1 MREGVGHASC
11 DSGAEED
18 QPNQIMKL
26 ALLALSTSL
35 LFVGCA
41 GVRVSDTQ
49 VASGAVNPR
58 SIYIRPFDVS
68 STEYIGQH
76 RGGLG
81 ERPIRQSLA
90 GRNFAD
96 SLKEELEKLAPAMVI
111 DDDHRPTEGWLVEGS
126 IDVADNGH
134 GGARG
139 FVPYGKF
146 GAGQSEV
153 RIHVRIR
160 DLGDGQVAGDGKNH
174 GALGKRGNVIY
185 EFDLA
190 GGSRLSGP
198 NGSIYAPGAGDA
210 EPFDFKNAAER
221 VMMALSTDPHRYGV
235 RTSPTIR

>member
-1 MREGVGHASC
+1 
-11 DSGAEED
+11 
-18 QPNQIMKL
+18 MKL

-68 STEYIGQH
+68 STEYKGRH
-76 RGGLG
+76 RGGWG
-81 ERPIRQSLA
+81 EQPIRQSLA

-96 SLKEELEKLAPAMVI
+96 SLKEELEKLAPARVI
-111 DDDHRPTEGWLVEGS
+111 EADEAPVEGWLVEGS

-134 GGARG
+134 GGGRG
-139 FVPYGKF
+139 MVPFGKF
-146 GAGQSEV
+146 GMAQSEV

-160 DLGDGQVAGDGKNH
+160 DVSGSSEAVDKGT
-174 GALGKRGNVIY
+174 GALGKHGSVVY

-190 GGSRLSGP
+190 GGSRLSGHD
-198 NGSIYAPGAGDA
+198 GQIYAPGVGDA

-221 VMMALSTDPHRYGV
+221 VMMALSTDPHRYGL
-235 RTSPTIR
+235 RTSPVIR

>member
-1 MREGVGHASC
+1 
-11 DSGAEED
+11 
-18 QPNQIMKL
+18 MKL

-41 GVRVSDTQ
+41 GVRVSETQ

-58 SIYIRPFDVS
+58 SIYVRPFDVS
-68 STEYIGQH
+68 STDYKGRH
-76 RGGLG
+76 RGGWG
-81 ERPIRQSLA
+81 EQPIRQSLA
-90 GRNFAD
+90 GRNFAT
-96 SLKEELEKLAPAMVI
+96 SLKEELEKIAPAMVI
-111 DDDHRPTEGWLVEGS
+111 EDDERPVEGWLVEGS

-134 GGARG
+134 GGGRG
-139 FVPYGKF
+139 FIPFGKV
-146 GAGQSEV
+146 GMAQSEV

-160 DLGDGQVAGDGKNH
+160 DIGGDYVAADKGT
-174 GALGKRGNVIY
+174 ASSVGKRGSVVY

-190 GGSRLSGP
+190 GGSRLSGHD
-198 NGSIYAPGAGDA
+198 GQIYAPGTGDA

>member
-1 MREGVGHASC
+1 
-11 DSGAEED
+11 
-18 QPNQIMKL
+18 MKL

-41 GVRVSDTQ
+41 GVRVAETQ

-68 STEYIGQH
+68 ATEYKGRH
-76 RGGLG
+76 RGGWG
-81 ERPIRQSLA
+81 EQPIRQSLA
-90 GRNFAD
+90 GRNFAN

-111 DDDHRPTEGWLVEGS
+111 EGDERPVEGWLVEGS

-134 GGARG
+134 GGGRG
-139 FVPYGKF
+139 FFPF
-146 GAGQSEV
+146 GRLGLGQSEV

-160 DLGDGQVAGDGKNH
+160 DMGGDYVATDKNY
-174 GALGKRGNVIY
+174 GPVGKRGSVIY

-190 GGSRLSGP
+190 GGSRLSGH
-198 NGSIYAPGAGDA
+198 GGQIYAPGTGDA

-221 VMMALSTDPHRYGV
+221 VMMALSTDPHRYGI
-235 RTSPTIR
+235 RTSPVIR

>member
-1 MREGVGHASC
+1 MLLATLERRKTNPTKS
-11 DSGAEED
+11 
-18 QPNQIMKL
+18 MKL

-41 GVRVSDTQ
+41 GVRVSETQ

-68 STEYIGQH
+68 ATEYVGKH
-76 RGGLG
+76 RGDWG

-90 GRNFAD
+90 GRNFAN
-96 SLKEELEKLAPAMVI
+96 SLKEELEKLAPSMVI
-111 DDDHRPTEGWLVEGS
+111 EDDERPVEGWLVEGS

-134 GGARG
+134 GGGRG
-139 FVPYGKF
+139 FIPFGKF
-146 GAGQSEV
+146 GMGQSEV

-160 DLGDGQVAGDGKNH
+160 DMGGNYVENGKAT
-174 GALGKRGNVIY
+174 GALGKRGSVIY

-190 GGSRLSGP
+190 GGSRLSGHD
-198 NGSIYAPGAGDA
+198 GQIYAPGVGDA

-221 VMMALSTDPHRYGV
+221 VMMALSVDPHRYGV
-235 RTSPTIR
+235 RTSPVIR

>member
-1 MREGVGHASC
+1 
-11 DSGAEED
+11 
-18 QPNQIMKL
+18 MKL

-68 STEYIGQH
+68 STEYIGHH
-76 RGGLG
+76 RGGWG

-111 DDDHRPTEGWLVEGS
+111 EDDERPEEGWLVEGS

-134 GGARG
+134 GGGRG
-139 FVPYGKF
+139 MIPFGKF
-146 GAGQSEV
+146 GMAQSHV

-160 DLGDGQVAGDGKNH
+160 DMGGSYVHADKATGS
-174 GALGKRGNVIY
+174 LGKRGSVVY

-190 GGSRLSGP
+190 GGSRLSGHD
-198 NGSIYAPGAGDA
+198 GQIYAPGTGDA

-221 VMMALSTDPHRYGV
+221 VMMALSTDPHRYGI
-235 RTSPTIR
+235 RTSPVIR